1 MAPYSEP
8 SSLEVAIA
16 TVSPAAAATTVV
28 GSAPDVLT
36 PSATAVVV
44 GSAPD
49 VLTPSEVSE
58 QVAHIP
64 STAVNVRW
72 FIVTSGTVPG
82 VYSSWYV
89 QTVPITLSL

>member
-1 MAPYSEP
+1 M
-8 SSLEVAIA
+8 EVAVTVTTESPA
-16 TVSPAAAATTVV
+16 TATTVVDSAPDVPTPSAVAAAAT
-28 GSAPDVLT
+28 
-36 PSATAVVV
+36 VVV

-49 VLTPSEVSE
+49 VLTPSKASE

-64 STAVNVRW
+64 STAMNVRW

-89 QTVPITLSL
+89 QAVPITLSL